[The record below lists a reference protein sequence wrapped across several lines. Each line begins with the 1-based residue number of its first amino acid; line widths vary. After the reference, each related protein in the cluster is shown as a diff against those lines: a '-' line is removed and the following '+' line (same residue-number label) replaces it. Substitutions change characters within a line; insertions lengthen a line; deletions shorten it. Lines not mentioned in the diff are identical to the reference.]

1 MMSKK
6 LLSNAD
12 GFETHVELL
21 ECLSPKG
28 YKTLRFTTLF
38 ERSRHPDGER
48 QAYQVTLS
56 PESLDVLKG
65 VLNG

>member
-1 MMSKK
+1 MADKK

-56 PESLDVLKG
+56 PESLNVMKE